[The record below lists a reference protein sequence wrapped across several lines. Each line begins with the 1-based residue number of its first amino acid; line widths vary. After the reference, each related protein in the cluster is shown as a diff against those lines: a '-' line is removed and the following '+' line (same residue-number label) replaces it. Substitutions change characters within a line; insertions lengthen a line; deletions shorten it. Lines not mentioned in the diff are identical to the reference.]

1 MIGYAHNE
9 NPLTFLL
16 THIIVITAIAFA
28 TSWPIRIETVF
39 NVYQEGANMS
49 ISFDLLHNDQRARA
63 GILHTAHGDVKTPVF
78 MPVGTCASVKTMAP
92 HELKELGAQIIL
104 SNTYHLYLRPGHDLV
119 AEAGDLHGFMNWD
132 LPILTDSGGFQI
144 FSLAELR
151 KITDEGAK
159 FASHIDGSRHFFTPE
174 KVMEIEMAL
183 GADIAMC
190 FDECAPYPQEF
201 RKVKRSTDR
210 TLAWAKRCMDSHEH
224 PTQGLFGIIQG
235 GLYREL
241 REQSARDLTAM
252 DFPGFGIGG
261 LSVGEPKEMMYE
273 ALDYT
278 TPLMPEN
285 KPRYLMGVGSPD
297 CLVEGVY
304 RGVDMFDCVLPTRI
318 ARNGTVMVPE
328 GKLVIRNAEYAR
340 DFRPIQEGC
349 GCYACRNFSRA
360 YIRHLLKAGEV
371 LGIRLTTIHNLYY
384 LCHLMA
390 DIREAILADSF
401 DEFRKEF

>member
-1 MIGYAHNE
+1 M
-9 NPLTFLL
+9 P
-16 THIIVITAIAFA
+16 
-28 TSWPIRIETVF
+28 
-39 NVYQEGANMS
+39 
-49 ISFDLLHNDQRARA
+49 ISFDLLHNDKRARA
-63 GILHTAHGDVKTPVF
+63 GILHTPHGDVRTPVF
-78 MPVGTCASVKTMAP
+78 MPVGTCATVKTMSP
-92 HELKELGAQIIL
+92 HELKEVGAQIIL
-104 SNTYHLYLRPGHDLV
+104 SNTYHLYLRPGHQLV

-144 FSLAELR
+144 FSLAALR

-159 FASHIDGSRHFFTPE
+159 FSSHIDGSRHFFTPE
-174 KVMEIEMAL
+174 SVMEIEMAL

-190 FDECAPYPQEF
+190 FDECAPYPEEF

-210 TLAWAKRCMDSHEH
+210 TLAWAKRCFDAHEH
-224 PTQGLFGIIQG
+224 PRQGLFGIIQG

-241 REQSARDLTAM
+241 REQSARDITAL
-252 DFPGFGIGG
+252 DFPGYGIGG
-261 LSVGEPKEMMYE
+261 LSVGEPKELMYE

-278 TPLMPEN
+278 TVLMPEH

-328 GKLVIRNAEYAR
+328 GKLVLRNAEYAR

-390 DIREAILADSF
+390 EIREAILADSF
-401 DEFRKEF
+401 DEFRKEFWSRYRL